1 MLITATADGHDI
13 IQQKA
18 AADAN
23 GVQNACNLI
32 AVVGCFHRH
41 LVALHRAGIGGDN
54 LMNHPIA
61 ISFTSKLNSLC
72 RMTTERETAA
82 FDAIERIERG
92 ESAVYE
98 VIPL

>member
-1 MLITATADGHDI
+1 MSTTATADGHDV

-23 GVQNACNLI
+23 EVQNACNLV

-41 LVALHRAGIGGDN
+41 LVALHRAGIDGDN

-61 ISFTSKLNSLC
+61 ISFTSKLNSFC
-72 RMTTERETAA
+72 RMATEREIAA